1 MNRYL
6 VSSIIIFE
14 VFITLSVI
22 IYITNILDIQDNLSN
37 DKFIYNFDTAIL
49 HLLDRL
55 DSSLVAQLMKFLS
68 DYGREYFWIVVLIM
82 IFLIGGYNGRIVGI
96 IILVSF
102 IIIIPLNMIIKDLV
116 DKDRP
121 AHVYDHESIKEIP
134 LDKSYPSG
142 HASLVSAGALPVVL
156 FFRKSLNQKIVSSF
170 LVLEA
175 GLVCMSRL
183 FLGVHYPSDVIGGIL
198 LGIGVSLLVASQH
211 GMCERLVKKY
221 SV

>member
-121 AHVYDHESIKEIP
+121 AHVYDHESIK
-134 LDKSYPSG
+134 
-142 HASLVSAGALPVVL
+142 
-156 FFRKSLNQKIVSSF
+156 
-170 LVLEA
+170 
-175 GLVCMSRL
+175 
-183 FLGVHYPSDVIGGIL
+183 
-198 LGIGVSLLVASQH
+198 
-211 GMCERLVKKY
+211 
-221 SV
+221 